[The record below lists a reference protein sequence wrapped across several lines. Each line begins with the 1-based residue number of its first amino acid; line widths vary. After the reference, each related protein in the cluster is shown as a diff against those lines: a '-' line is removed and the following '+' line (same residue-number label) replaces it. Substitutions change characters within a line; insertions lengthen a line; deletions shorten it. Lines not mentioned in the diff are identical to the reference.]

1 MKVFFDKQ
9 TQYSVVSR
17 QSDNRNTV
25 TIKWI
30 VTVLILLCTTSFYM
44 VAQKALGTIKEPPGK
59 ILSFEYADDFNKI
72 TSQNSTYQQTNIV
85 SLLGEHSLKWDW
97 EQGGSITL
105 PLHNYFSETVRLSPF
120 GREQCL
126 VLWIYNQT
134 PSDGHLK
141 LIVSGSGLGT
151 IEGEFY
157 LNYTGWRTAHIP
169 LSQMRG
175 DVPQTGDYNA
185 YEWLKIEIPDGFPKD
200 KGRFFIDDVYTTM
213 LDIRHPSA
221 DYQAPYVRAF
231 YNGEL
236 HVTQWMDQKKLPD
249 PFELEIKQIEISKSE
264 MDAFD
269 TLYNNE
275 MSAMTADFKGMGL
288 SDKEF
293 KSVEKSFKSLNIKLN
308 RYENETYFQAP
319 YIGLAAQ
326 GAPRNIIDESL
337 ETGSFIFLADFQK
350 ILYNLAV
357 CYHKSVDKAEKTLL
371 LDYFSLATI
380 AYLNSGW
387 AEGSNMG
394 ALHHLGYSSRK
405 IAPSFFMMK
414 QELQERGLLDQVSR
428 SLNWYNLAYV
438 VNNETHTKPDLDLF
452 NTLLYSHYLASMMHP
467 QKTNAVRHVKLL
479 AEWMSRTF
487 ADDTEHGGFKHDGT
501 AWHHWG
507 HYPAYTNDAIDD
519 AVIVTNKLSLA
530 GFLLTE
536 EGHKALQKAVKT
548 VMLYSQGNS
557 IPRSLSGRHPLR
569 GSHKKFITSNYVKAF
584 VNIEPLDNDL
594 IQLYNYHNSNIHLS
608 KHWTLPYSAMNLH
621 RRKDYLVGV
630 RGFSIYSWGAEIYNY
645 NRFGRYQSYGTL
657 DIIYKDQ
664 EKYQYE
670 GYDWNLNPGTTVT
683 YLPLEELEVPIP
695 IFMVK
700 SLSRFANGVHDKE
713 GKNGAH
719 GFILDESLLINID
732 PGYEEIYTKEK
743 VKAKKSTFF
752 MDDIVLS
759 MGTNISG
766 QNKDYPVY
774 TVVAQQGMNGYE
786 KAPLIGDNKLSKYPY
801 EEQHSGKLM
810 LHDGKRNGYIVLN
823 EDSRVNI
830 SLKQQTSRGDESTFD
845 EYRQPE
851 PEIKN
856 GIVNLRRESET
867 KGDFFTVTIDHGVKP
882 DNGEYLYLIL
892 PGVNKEEFTQK
903 AVRIMETPNLYFNI
917 ISKKDN
923 LHAVR
928 DTRSNTETYICY
940 EAQDRIPH
948 FNLEKVSEPC
958 LIMFDYNQTDTQLVS
973 VALPDLHQYAYSR
986 EQKDKEWSSRQ
997 HELVLTF
1004 DGSWTI
1010 ENINKTLFSIAR
1022 KNGQTEITIK
1032 SQHGLSNHFKMSRIE

>member
-1 MKVFFDKQ
+1 MKVFFNEQFLTNRKKALFSLFHLLLFLLL
-9 TQYSVVSR
+9 TLSVP
-17 QSDNRNTV
+17 
-25 TIKWI
+25 
-30 VTVLILLCTTSFYM
+30 LLG
-44 VAQKALGTIKEPPGK
+44 QKALGTIKEPPGK
-59 ILSFEYADDFNKI
+59 ILSFEYADDFDEI

-85 SLLGEHSLKWDW
+85 SLLGKHSLQWDW
-97 EQGGSITL
+97 ERGAHITL
-105 PLHNYFSETVRLSPF
+105 PLYNYFSEAVRLSPF

-126 VLWIYNQT
+126 VLWIYNQN
-134 PSDGHLK
+134 PGDGHLRFT
-141 LIVSGSGLGT
+141 VSGAESGD

-175 DVPQTGDYNA
+175 AAPQTGDYTTC
-185 YEWLKIEIPDGFPKD
+185 EWLKIEIPDGFPKD

-236 HVTQWMDQKKLPD
+236 HATQWMDQKRLPE
-249 PFELEIKQIEISKSE
+249 PSELKIKPIEVSQKE

-269 TLYNNE
+269 TLHDNE
-275 MSAMTADFKGMGL
+275 MNAMTAGFRNGGL
-288 SDKEF
+288 NEKEF
-293 KSVEKSFKSLNIKLN
+293 ENVERSFKSLNIKLN
-308 RYENETYFQAP
+308 RYENETYFQGP

-326 GAPRNIIDESL
+326 GAPGNIIDESL

-350 ILYNLAV
+350 VLYNLAV
-357 CYHKSVDKAEKTLL
+357 CYHKSTDKRQKTLL
-371 LDYFSLATI
+371 LDYFSLATK

-414 QELQERGLLDQVSR
+414 QELQEKGLLDQVSR

-438 VNNETHTKPDLDLF
+438 VNDETHTKPDLDLF

-467 QKTNAVRHVKLL
+467 EKTNAVRHVKLFS
-479 AEWMSRTF
+479 EWMSRTF
-487 ADDTEHGGFKHDGT
+487 ADDTGHGGFKHDGT

-530 GFLLTE
+530 GFSLTE

-569 GSHKKFITSNYVKAF
+569 GSHKEFVTSNYVKTF
-584 VNIEPLDNDL
+584 VNIEPLDNEL
-594 IQLYNYHNSNIHLS
+594 MQLFDYHNSDNHLS
-608 KHWTLPYSAMNLH
+608 KHWTLPYSAMSLH
-621 RRKDYLVGV
+621 RRKDYLAGV

-664 EKYQYE
+664 ENYQYE

-719 GFILDESLLINID
+719 GFILDESVLINID

-752 MDDIVLS
+752 MDDVVLS

-766 QNKDYPVY
+766 QNNEYSVY
-774 TVVAQQGMNGYE
+774 TVVAQQGMNGCE
-786 KAPLIGDNKLSKYPY
+786 KAPLVGDKKLSKYPY

-823 EDSRVNI
+823 ENSTVNI
-830 SLKQQTSRGDESTFD
+830 SLKQQTGRGDESTFD
-845 EYRQPE
+845 EWRQPP

-856 GIVNLRRESET
+856 GKANLRREPET

-882 DNGEYLYLIL
+882 DNGEYLYAVL
-892 PGVNKEEFTQK
+892 PGVSEEEFTRK
-903 AVRIMETPNLYFNI
+903 AVRIMETPDLYFQI
-917 ISKKDN
+917 ISKKEN

-928 DTRSNTETYICY
+928 NTRNNTETYICY
-940 EAQDRIPH
+940 EAQNMIPH

-958 LIMFDYNQTDTQLVS
+958 LIMFDYNQKDAQLVS
-973 VALPDLHQYAYSR
+973 VALPDLHQSAYSR
-986 EQKDKEWSSRQ
+986 EQKDKGWSSRQ
-997 HELVLTF
+997 HQLVLTF
-1004 DGSWTI
+1004 GGLWTV
-1010 ENINKTLFSIAR
+1010 ENMDKSLFAVAH
-1022 KNGQTEITIK
+1022 KNEQTEITIK
-1032 SQHGLSNHFKMSRIE
+1032 VQHGLSNHFKMSRI